1 MRDARPSRAR
11 FAYCRASCAH
21 YLARRWKMKLS
32 TFVGFGMGALTAAIA
47 AKKLDEAS
55 GAKKRSLKKKILKIL
70 D

>member
-1 MRDARPSRAR
+1 MRDARPMGRA
-11 FAYCRASCAH
+11 FEYCPSACAH
-21 YLARRWKMKLS
+21 YPPRRWKMKLS

>member
-1 MRDARPSRAR
+1 
-11 FAYCRASCAH
+11 
-21 YLARRWKMKLS
+21 MKLS

-70 D
+70 DCSTMCDAQCSMLNAQCSMLNA

>member
-1 MRDARPSRAR
+1 
-11 FAYCRASCAH
+11 
-21 YLARRWKMKLS
+21 MKLS

-55 GAKKRSLKKKILKIL
+55 GAKKRSLKKKILNIL

>member
-1 MRDARPSRAR
+1 
-11 FAYCRASCAH
+11 
-21 YLARRWKMKLS
+21 MKLS
-32 TFVGFGMGALTAAIA
+32 TFVGFGMGALGALTAAIA